1 MHKKALMAAEDIGQL
16 GHEFLTKGLPD
27 DSQWNTPV
35 MRHLYGSLAAL
46 HAVIGGQ
53 IADMH
58 RSFGALLDGEALGLP
73 DPCFA
78 GERDEEQRRT
88 NMLARLRGDVDLAY
102 DDSSAESPAAIT
114 AYLARYGYQVEVW
127 YSTPFRVG
135 RNRVGDRLGAL
146 NGVLNVKVLYLCQPF
161 RVGRNRVGQR
171 LRICSQDGTE
181 IECLLARIAPAR
193 FQINV
198 IYL

>member
-1 MHKKALMAAEDIGQL
+1 MDKFWQALVHL
-16 GHEFLTKGLPD
+16 LPPGFAFPRAPG
-27 DSQWNTPV
+27 SVV
-35 MRHLYGSLAAL
+35 MRCLKAWAAVL
-46 HAVIGGQ
+46 REHHDWTEGAVRQWIP
-53 IADMH
+53 H
-58 RSFGALLDGEALGLP
+58 RTCSRLEEWEEALGLP

-78 GERDEEQRRT
+78 GEQDDEQRRT

-102 DDSSAESPAAIT
+102 DDSSAESPAALA
-114 AYLARYGYQVEVW
+114 AYLARYGYQVEIW

-161 RVGRNRVGQR
+161 RVGRNRVDQR